1 MFIGNRDDL
10 LATKLSELV
19 AKADELKVNKWE
31 DILLYI
37 TPGDLERPP
46 IANLKH
52 ELQEILKLYLQAST
66 VLVETYQFIEH
77 NYDQEEKK

>member
-1 MFIGNRDDL
+1 M
-10 LATKLSELV
+10 S
-19 AKADELKVNKWE
+19 KWE
-31 DILLYI
+31 DVLVYI

-77 NYDQEEKK
+77 NYPNEEVK